1 MRGILILSAIA
12 VFTLACPGLRAGEDG
27 GDARHGTEQTST
39 FAWDVDVKYPEM
51 GHAGMDERIREWVN
65 SHVAACLDEVKDFAN
80 VGDID
85 FSWTMS
91 MDYDTTAPSDKAV
104 SLIFTTY
111 TYAKS
116 AAHPMRESNVLNF
129 DTESGKRLSFDD
141 LFDSPDKALAIFA
154 EHAPRLVTEKMKGD
168 YPELFENNGGPDD
181 AFFVEGF
188 EPDRDNYAQIGL
200 EPEGVRVYFQLYQ
213 ILPYVFGMPEALFTL
228 DMLKE
233 AGPRMAYWGK

>member
-1 MRGILILSAIA
+1 MRSMIFAALLVVSCIC
-12 VFTLACPGLRAGEDG
+12 FDMHAGENG
-27 GDARHGTEQTST
+27 GDARHGTEKTSA
-39 FAWDVDVKYPEM
+39 FVWEVDTKYPEM
-51 GHAGMDERIREWVN
+51 GHEAMDAHIREWLN
-65 SHVAACLDEVKDFAN
+65 SHVTAGLDGVKDFGD
-80 VGDID
+80 VGDVD
-85 FSWTMS
+85 FSWTIS
-91 MDYDTTAPSDKAV
+91 VDYDTTAPSDKAV

-129 DTESGKRLSFDD
+129 DTESGKRLSLGD

-154 EHAPRLVTEKMKGD
+154 EHAPRLVMESMKSD
-168 YPELFENNGGPDD
+168 YPDLFENNGGPDD
-181 AFFVEGF
+181 AFFTDGF
-188 EPDRDNYAQIGL
+188 AATRDNYAQIGL

-233 AGPRMAYWGK
+233 AGPKMAYWGK